1 MLLTV
6 AALLAAAARACAR
19 TVLEPGAFPG
29 QKAVRVTDTVG
40 VP

>member
-6 AALLAAAARACAR
+6 AALLAAAAPAGAQ
-19 TVLEPGAFPG
+19 TVLEPGSFPG
-29 QKAVRVTDTVG
+29 QKAVRVSDTVR

>member
-6 AALLAAAARACAR
+6 AARLAAAPAGAR
-19 TVLEPGAFPG
+19 TVLEPGSFPG
-29 QKAVRVTDTVG
+29 QKAVRVSDTVG